1 MQLKDIALNN
11 LRRRKSKMAF
21 LVFGMVFAVTTIV
34 TLFSISSAM
43 NKQVEKKYN
52 EVGTTLVITPDNN
65 SRTIS
70 YGGITVPNTKVV
82 FNIKELKDS
91 AVKEIK
97 SIKDANKVQIVA
109 PKVLGLATINN
120 KKATVVGVDF
130 ANELKIK
137 SYWKVAGNLPNGNDQ
152 LLIGSDVSAKTGIK
166 IGETVNIN
174 GNPFKVVG
182 SLEQTGTE
190 EDKLIFAKISG
201 VQNTLK
207 KEGILSFIEITVARD
222 QGSVKAVTDEIKSK
236 LPDVKISSPQKA
248 VEQRKELVDRFA
260 GFSLIISL
268 IMLFIGVLIVLTTM
282 MSSVNE
288 RTREIGI
295 FRAIGFRKA
304 HVMRIILLESGIVSG
319 ISGLIGYLIGIVI
332 AIYLAPLVAQMK
344 VNVSINPLLGVAA
357 IVASVA
363 VGLLAALYP
372 ALKAAKLDP
381 AESLRYM

>member
-52 EVGTTLVITPDNN
+52 EVGTTLVITPNNN

-82 FNIKELKDS
+82 FNIKELKDN
-91 AVKEIK
+91 AINEIK
-97 SIKDANKVQIVA
+97 GVKDADKIQIVA
-109 PKVLGLATINN
+109 PKVLGLTTINN

-130 ANELKIK
+130 VNELKIK
-137 SYWKVAGNLPNGNDQ
+137 GYWKEVGSLPNRDDE
-152 LLIGSDVSAKTGIK
+152 LLLGSDVSAKLGKK
-166 IGETVNIN
+166 IGDTVDIN
-174 GNPFKVVG
+174 GNPFKIVG
-182 SLEQTGTE
+182 TLEQTGTE
-190 EDKLIFAKISG
+190 EDKLIFAKLPG
-201 VQNTLK
+201 VQKTFN
-207 KEGILSFIEITVARD
+207 KEGILSFIEIAVARD
-222 QGSVKAVTDEIKSK
+222 QGAVKAVTDEVKSK
-236 LPDVKISSPQKA
+236 LPDVKVSSPQKA

-268 IMLFIGVLIVLTTM
+268 VMLFIGALIVLTTM

-295 FRAIGFRKA
+295 FRAIGFRKT
-304 HVMRIILLESGIVSG
+304 HVIRIILLEAGIVSG
-319 ISGLIGYLIGIVI
+319 FSGFLGYLFGVVI
-332 AIYLAPLVAQMK
+332 AIYLAPIVAQMK
-344 VNVSINPLLGVAA
+344 VVVGLNPLLGVAA
-357 IVASVA
+357 IVLSV
-363 VGLLAALYP
+363 VIGLLSALYP

-381 AESLRYM
+381 AESLRYI